1 MDTYDRIAAL
11 MAQHGERAADL
22 ARATGISTGLLSQ
35 WKARLQKPSLE
46 KLTLVAAH
54 YGVTVDALQGS
65 AAPVRS
71 AEELTFDDFTY
82 ALHNE
87 TRELTEENKQKLL
100 EMARFFKMQ
109 QDRQPRK

>member
-11 MAQHGERAADL
+11 MTKHGERAADL

-35 WKARLQKPSLE
+35 WKNRMQRPSAE
-46 KLTLVAAH
+46 KLALVAAH
-54 YGVTVDALQGS
+54 YGVAVDELLGAV
-65 AAPVRS
+65 AA
-71 AEELTFDDFTY
+71 AEPEVTFDDFTY

-100 EMARFFKMQ
+100 EMARFFKQ
-109 QDRQPRK
+109 QQTKQGR